1 MGPMVL
7 SIRLDRADRIARERR
22 KAKQFWPTPGVSLT
36 SARACMAGRLCP
48 PRYPKAQA
56 GCSAVVRLVR
66 SAVRTE
72 RPAGRSAHGSSKG
85 SRAGPSPACATGF
98 EETIQHLVGFAGRG
112 SRHPSA
118 SCPVK
123 KEGIPSRVMRCDG
136 CVFGKRRICRSGVR
150 VKSIM
155 RSIHLG
161 CTHMP
166 GCAHD
171 LTAERQIWMSA

>member
-36 SARACMAGRLCP
+36 SARACMRAVFARQRIQRHRRGAPPPSDSSGAPYGRN
-48 PRYPKAQA
+48 A
-56 GCSAVVRLVR
+56 RLADLHTTTR
-66 SAVRTE
+66 
-72 RPAGRSAHGSSKG
+72 KG
-85 SRAGPSPACATGF
+85 PAGPSPPVPPAPRKRSSIWWASPAGVAPPISIVPTQERGHSVSGSCVATDTF
-98 EETIQHLVGFAGRG
+98 
-112 SRHPSA
+112 
-118 SCPVK
+118 
-123 KEGIPSRVMRCDG
+123 
-136 CVFGKRRICRSGVR
+136 FGKRRICRCGVR